1 MREACLVT
9 GFEPNSGD
17 RHLAADPVSVD
28 HLSLRE
34 PCVYPFLWYSSGL
47 DTEKNGLL
55 PAEAARPLVLLPLL
69 TYEFSGAD
77 PGDSTLEWNVAMQS
91 DWIGNTWSMSTVS
104 GGRSRSVQSVGLC
117 SSKRTNANLQTS
129 QPILGWWNV

>member
-1 MREACLVT
+1 MPEACLVT

-34 PCVYPFLWYSSGL
+34 PCAYPFLWYSSGS

-69 TYEFSGAD
+69 TYKFSGAD
-77 PGDSTLEWNVAMQS
+77 PGSSTLKRKEAMHSYQIS
-91 DWIGNTWSMSTVS
+91 NTWSTSMVS
-104 GGRSRSVQSVGLC
+104 GGRSRSVQSLGLC
-117 SSKRTNANLQTS
+117 SSKRTNANLQTPR
-129 QPILGWWNV
+129 PIPGWWNA